1 MRPALAVALV
11 SATLLATEVVLP
23 RLFALWFRASYTYL
37 IVATATC
44 GMAVGA
50 FWAQRLARRAD
61 ETSRWVAPLGAAL
74 AASLT
79 LPALL
84 LLAAALT
91 GARLLDNLLVVVAA
105 SLVVFAIGG
114 ALLAELF
121 RANRATSGRLYA
133 ADLGAAA
140 LGVPL
145 AFLLLDQFG
154 GIRAL
159 FALSAAC
166 AGLVAVMSVGHRR
179 LVVLDCVV
187 LLVSLAAL
195 GAGGWSDALPL
206 MVRPPESNPLHPAGY
221 EPKEVFSALFTEGS
235 KLVRTD
241 WNAIARSDV
250 VLDATL
256 QPSYRIF
263 MDGAVPTPMEAW
275 DGDDATARRDY
286 AHFIGTLPYRVARRP
301 PERVLALGSGGGLDV
316 VLALASGA
324 RQVVAVDV
332 NPALPSIV
340 VDPRFGGTSARVY
353 TDPRVHLVIED
364 GRSHLW
370 RASQYDLIYS
380 ACALTNTLPGVGV
393 GLVENHLYT
402 VEAFQDYWRHLT
414 PEGLFALVVEDNK
427 LADRLL
433 LTALMALSAEGVA
446 PNEAPFH
453 VLTARASDAAIPY
466 RHVVMARRVAWERDE
481 VRPLVATILGMR
493 LQPMHVPHAASRGT
507 LGGAFDPGAPFHE
520 IAARLAAEYPLSP
533 PPNLWPV
540 TDDRPFFVDFSRRLD
555 PALAWLFSG
564 VSMATAVAL
573 LAAVAMGRRLTA
585 APAAAAAPLCFACLG
600 IGFMAAETALIQRL
614 GLSLGSPTRAL
625 GVGLDALLVGGAL
638 GSGLSQRLNG
648 HALSRATRL
657 SLAAIIVA
665 LVFCGLGLPVILQR
679 LEPFPLPVRIVA
691 AAALVGLVGLPMGV
705 PFSSALR
712 LLEEPS
718 GRLTP
723 ALWGLNGVASLLGG
737 VATVVLAK
745 FFGYGAG
752 LVLAIV
758 AYALAWPGLSA
769 LGTYRLRANVHTA
782 Q

>member
-1 MRPALAVALV
+1 MGPALCVALV

-50 FWAQRLARRAD
+50 FLAQRVARRAD
-61 ETSRWVAPLGAAL
+61 ETSRWVAPLGTAL

-79 LPALL
+79 LPVMLL
-84 LLAAALT
+84 LVAAVT
-91 GARLLDNLLVVVAA
+91 GARLLDNLLVVVVA
-105 SLVVFAIGG
+105 SLVVFVIGG

-121 RANRATSGRLYA
+121 RANRATSGSLYA

-166 AGLVAVMSVGHRR
+166 AGLVAVLSGERRR

-187 LLVSLAAL
+187 LLASLMAL
-195 GAGGWSDALPL
+195 GAGGWSDAMPS
-206 MVRPPESNPLHPAGY
+206 MVRPPESNPLHPAGHRA
-221 EPKEVFSALFTEGS
+221 KELFIAFSEGS
-235 KLVRTD
+235 ELVRTD
-241 WNAIARSDV
+241 WNAVARSDV
-250 VLDATL
+250 VRDAES
-256 QPSYRIF
+256 PPAYRIF

-275 DGDDATARRDY
+275 DGGDATARRDY
-286 AHFIGTLPYRVARRP
+286 AHFIGMLPYRVAPRP

-340 VDPRFGGTSARVY
+340 VDPRFRGTSARVY
-353 TDPRVHLVIED
+353 ADPRVHLVTEE

-370 RASQYDLIYS
+370 RAGQYDLIYS
-380 ACALTNTLPGVGV
+380 ACALTNTLPGAGV

-402 VEAFQDYWRHLT
+402 LEAFREYWRHLT
-414 PEGLFALVVEDNK
+414 PDGLFALVVEDNK

-433 LTALMALSAEGVA
+433 LTALLALTAEGVA

-466 RHVVMARRVAWERDE
+466 RHVVMARRVAWERNE

-493 LQPMHVPHAASRGT
+493 LQPMHVPHVASQGA
-507 LGGAFDPGAPFHE
+507 LGGTFEGDAPLHE
-520 IAARLAAEYPLSP
+520 TAARLAAEYATSP

-555 PALAWLFSG
+555 PTLAWLFGG
-564 VSMATAVAL
+564 VST
-573 LAAVAMGRRLTA
+573 AAVAALLVVVLLARRSTSSG
-585 APAAAAAPLCFACLG
+585 PVAAAAPLCFACLG
-600 IGFMAAETALIQRL
+600 IGFMATETALIQRL
-614 GLSLGSPTRAL
+614 GLPLGSPTRAL
-625 GVGLDALLVGGAL
+625 GVGLGALLVGGAV
-638 GSGLSQRLNG
+638 GSGLSQRLVESD
-648 HALSRATRL
+648 LLRAARL
-657 SLAAIIVA
+657 AFAAIIIVLAFCVLA
-665 LVFCGLGLPVILQR
+665 LPGILQL
-679 LEPFPLPVRIVA
+679 LEPLPPSDRIAV
-691 AAALVGLVGLPMGV
+691 AAALVGVVGLPMGV
-705 PFSSALR
+705 PFSAALR

-737 VATVVLAK
+737 VATVVLAN

-769 LGTYRLRANVHTA
+769 LGSYRLRANVHAA